1 MCSMCGQKA
10 GRRRSEVE
18 HLQSTES
25 EDEYKISVFDLPL
38 VENDSVD
45 ATKRF
50 AGSDMSPD
58 EILSSAAPRVASR
71 GLQLEICAGSAP

>member
-1 MCSMCGQKA
+1 M
-10 GRRRSEVE
+10 
-18 HLQSTES
+18 
-25 EDEYKISVFDLPL
+25 FDLPL

-58 EILSSAAPRVASR
+58 DILSAAARRDASR
-71 GLQLEICAGSAP
+71 GLQLAISAAKVLWEQPKGSLRQS